1 MKNNVLE
8 YKGYYTRIEYDTE
21 GLVLRGKIEGIND
34 LVTFECEDTK
44 KVEEEFHKAVDEYL
58 NFCKEVGK
66 TPEKEYKGTFNI
78 RISPKLHKELAAL
91 AIKNGD
97 SLNGSVEK
105 AIREYVV
112 ENTSKDENTSLKED
126 KALAE
131 VLH

>member
-1 MKNNVLE
+1 MKNNVLK

-58 NFCKEVGK
+58 DFCKEVGK

-91 AIKNGD
+91 AMKNGD

-112 ENTSKDENTSLKED
+112 KNTSKDENTSLKED

-131 VLH
+131 VLR

>member
-1 MKNNVLE
+1 MKSNVLE

-78 RISPKLHKELAAL
+78 RISPKLHKELAVL
-91 AIKNGD
+91 AMKNGD

-112 ENTSKDENTSLKED
+112 ENTSKDGDTSLKED
-126 KALAE
+126 KALVEA
-131 VLH
+131 LH

>member
-1 MKNNVLE
+1 MKNNVLK

-58 NFCKEVGK
+58 DFCKEVGK
-66 TPEKEYKGTFNI
+66 TLEKEYKGTFNI

-91 AIKNGD
+91 AMKNGD

-112 ENTSKDENTSLKED
+112 KNTSKDENTSLKED

-131 VLH
+131 VLR

>member
-1 MKNNVLE
+1 MKSNVLE

-78 RISPKLHKELAAL
+78 RISPKLHK
-91 AIKNGD
+91 
-97 SLNGSVEK
+97 
-105 AIREYVV
+105 
-112 ENTSKDENTSLKED
+112 
-126 KALAE
+126 
-131 VLH
+131 